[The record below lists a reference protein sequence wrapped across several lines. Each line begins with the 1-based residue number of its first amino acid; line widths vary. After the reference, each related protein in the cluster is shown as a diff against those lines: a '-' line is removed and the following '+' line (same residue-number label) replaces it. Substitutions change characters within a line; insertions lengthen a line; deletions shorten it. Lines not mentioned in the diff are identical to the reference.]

1 MQLTKVESAFRA
13 MKSELGTR
21 PIYHQKDERIKA
33 HLFISVLAYTVM
45 QSVIFDLKKR
55 DYNISWSRLNQILSS
70 HQRSTVLL
78 EKKKFKKIKVRVS
91 GKAEKSHQ
99 QIYELLNLKFKE
111 HRVIEE
117 ESIHL

>member
-45 QSVIFDLKKR
+45 QSVIFDLKKK
-55 DYNISWSRLNQILSS
+55 DYNISWSRLNRILSS

-78 EKKKFKKIKVRVS
+78 ETKKFKKIKVRVS
-91 GKAEKSHQ
+91 GKPEKSHQ